1 MHCFTYFHEN
11 FYLQQQYIQ
20 QQMLMYNQM
29 LNACAFQNQLFQ
41 STNNQLPN
49 QAEFLYSQLS
59 KNEDTPLIQAKV
71 NIPKKKKIIRAPKQQ
86 QDGVND
92 QNKTSKKKVFLSM
105 LDIKEVQYKKSK
117 VSDAQ
122 VLQKTTNLL
131 NEENQ

>member
-41 STNNQLPN
+41 STNNQIPN

-59 KNEDTPLIQAKV
+59 KNEDTPLIQAKA
-71 NIPKKKKIIRAPKQQ
+71 NTLKKKKIIRAPKQQ

-117 VSDAQ
+117 VSNVEVQ
-122 VLQKTTNLL
+122 QKTTNLL
-131 NEENQ
+131 NEVNQ